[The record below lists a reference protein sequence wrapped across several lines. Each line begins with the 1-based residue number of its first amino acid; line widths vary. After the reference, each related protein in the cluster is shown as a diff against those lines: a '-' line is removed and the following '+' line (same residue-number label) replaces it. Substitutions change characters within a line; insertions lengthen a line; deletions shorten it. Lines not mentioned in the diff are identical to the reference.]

1 MSAPEGVFILVIIFH
16 MANLAQYFR
25 DTLSELKQVKW
36 PTQNQ
41 AMVYTGLVIGI
52 SVLVGLF
59 VGLFDHIFSLIISLI
74 VERF

>member
-1 MSAPEGVFILVIIFH
+1 MENLV
-16 MANLAQYFR
+16 QYFR
-25 DTLSELKQVKW
+25 DTFSELKQVKW

-52 SVLVGLF
+52 SVAVGLF